1 MLRGSGGGGL
11 PVEEAAAEENENADA
26 CGDLRFPACDAWVV
40 RSSEPVSLD
49 SAQAA
54 PARGHRVGEQLA
66 WRAGVASRRAE
77 EGVRGVA

>member
-11 PVEEAAAEENENADA
+11 PVEKAAAEENENADA

-40 RSSEPVSLD
+40 RSSEPVSLA